1 MEHSKK
7 TRDSLELI
15 MADAFQFSKQISSYV
30 PSSITKNDRHSWFEN
45 CMKMKSLLPVQ
56 EQSSQTGSVSI
67 YDVIKQICKNC
78 GDNDFL
84 VSDAGSAYYVASIMF
99 KREKSQRYI
108 TSGAQADMGFSLP
121 AAVGVSSVARSTNSR
136 VHAVTGDGSFQLNIQ
151 EIQTLVTYKLPVTLY
166 VLNNNGY
173 LSIRAT
179 QNSFFPGRQCGTD
192 SSNGVEFPDLKLL
205 SKAYN
210 IPYRFVSSESEL
222 GLLYKS
228 RIQIVSHCM

>member
-1 MEHSKK
+1 
-7 TRDSLELI
+7 
-15 MADAFQFSKQISSYV
+15 
-30 PSSITKNDRHSWFEN
+30 
-45 CMKMKSLLPVQ
+45 
-56 EQSSQTGSVSI
+56 
-67 YDVIKQICKNC
+67 
-78 GDNDFL
+78 
-84 VSDAGSAYYVASIMF
+84 
-99 KREKSQRYI
+99 
-108 TSGAQADMGFSLP
+108 MGFSLP

-222 GLLYKS
+222 
-228 RIQIVSHCM
+228 RTVIQESNSNLFPIVCEVKCPESEAIIPRTKTIKKEDGSLESSPLCSMLPDLPSPMRKILQDMSFIC